1 MTNTGNLLDIME
13 WSSTIETI
21 QNINDSSV
29 WEVNVDQERNIE
41 VNQSS
46 MFGIN
51 LTIPILPGKRVLFY
65 NLSLISDSKSFA
77 DLNFKITVLRNSGWS
92 LKLINSNLDV
102 ENSGS
107 NITFEIENKGNS
119 IVEPILIPVLPTG
132 WNITNISE
140 TIQVEPGKSISWII
154 HTPPSNSM
162 AGEIGIM
169 TLIVKDGD
177 SLDGRSEIS
186 VPLRVANKYSIEVA
200 FEENWFVNENGGY
213 PLFWIKNTGNGLSK
227 ITIDLDIPEGWLI
240 SSPGEF
246 YIAPGATKE
255 FRFH

>member
-1 MTNTGNLLDIME
+1 ME

-51 LTIPILPGKRVLFY
+51 LTIPSTAWKESVLFY

-140 TIQVEPGKSISWII
+140 TIQVEPGKSISVELYII
-154 HTPPSNSM
+154 PPSNSM

-177 SLDGRSEIS
+177 SLDGRSEIQ
-186 VPLRVANKYSIEVA
+186 Y
-200 FEENWFVNENGGY
+200 
-213 PLFWIKNTGNGLSK
+213 
-227 ITIDLDIPEGWLI
+227 
-240 SSPGEF
+240 
-246 YIAPGATKE
+246 
-255 FRFH
+255 H